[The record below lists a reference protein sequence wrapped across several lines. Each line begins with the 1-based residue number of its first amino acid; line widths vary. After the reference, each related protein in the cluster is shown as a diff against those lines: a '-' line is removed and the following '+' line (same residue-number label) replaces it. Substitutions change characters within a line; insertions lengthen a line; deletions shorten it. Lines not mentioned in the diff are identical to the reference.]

1 LSQITFIESAG
12 PQRWIAF
19 QFFSCVGRLDAAGGS
34 FMKRLACGRI
44 AALAAAAAMTA
55 PHNVRAADFGLPTA
69 ALEAPAMRVADVAL
83 GADGSLNG
91 QVMTLQGQPLAN
103 QPVVITSTRQQA
115 ATTTDAK
122 GQFRFA
128 GLRGGAYA
136 VHIGQQTHM
145 CRAWK
150 AGTAPPSATRGL
162 MVVQGHETALGQF
175 CGTPVECGTPVTGGV
190 FAGAREA
197 LRNPLVI
204 GGIVAAAIAIPV
216 AVNNSDDDDT
226 AS

>member
-1 LSQITFIESAG
+1 MPPEVL
-12 PQRWIAF
+12 
-19 QFFSCVGRLDAAGGS
+19 
-34 FMKRLACGRI
+34 FMKPLACGRI
-44 AALAAAAAMTA
+44 AAFAAAAAMTA
-55 PHNVRAADFGLPTA
+55 PPHLFSAEVLGLPA
-69 ALEAPAMRVADVAL
+69 AVEAPAMRVADVAL
-83 GADGSLNG
+83 GGDGSLSG
-91 QVMTLQGQPLAN
+91 QAMSLQGQPLAN
-103 QPVVITSTRQQA
+103 LPVVITDGRQQA

-128 GLRGGAYA
+128 GLRGGAYS
-136 VHIGQQTHM
+136 VHTGQQIHA

-175 CGTPVECGTPVTGGV
+175 CGSPVECGTPVTGGV
-190 FAGAREA
+190 FAGARDA

-204 GGIVAAAIAIPV
+204 GGIIAAAIAIPV
-216 AVNNSDDDDT
+216 AVHNSDDDDT